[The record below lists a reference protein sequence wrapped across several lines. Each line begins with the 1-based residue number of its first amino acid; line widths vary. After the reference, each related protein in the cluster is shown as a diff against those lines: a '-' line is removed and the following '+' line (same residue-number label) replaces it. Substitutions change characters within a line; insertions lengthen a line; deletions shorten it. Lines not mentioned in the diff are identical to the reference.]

1 MKQSS
6 QCPKCGCTTLLE
18 PEKGTWPGMHAIR
31 IDATSSAL
39 LQLLV
44 CADCGYVEAYV
55 PSSLDRRKLAAHAAR
70 KEP

>member
-1 MKQSS
+1 MKKSG

-18 PEKGTWPGMHAIR
+18 PDQGTWPGMHAIR

-39 LQLLV
+39 VQLFV

-55 PSSLDRRKLAAHAAR
+55 PSSLDRRKLAERMAR
-70 KEP
+70 KDR